1 MRLLNKFE
9 RLSFWAHEPVAM
21 VLKPDMS
28 TPGQLPPL
36 KRGSYQPRENAP
48 FKNFRRMSIGSFLL
62 DEVHL
67 IFRKSE
73 ADV

>member
-36 KRGSYQPRENAP
+36 KRGSPTQGECTVQEFSQNVNRVVFA
-48 FKNFRRMSIGSFLL
+48 
-62 DEVHL
+62 
-67 IFRKSE
+67 
-73 ADV
+73 